1 MPLREDLLA
10 PIAGDNPAG
19 QDLYY
24 DKVFDQIKEAR
35 REEEDD
41 LPAGDWGRSQ
51 VKKADHRAVIKLAGE
66 ALATRTKD
74 LRLVGWLIEA
84 LLRTES
90 FPILAPGIDLIRS
103 LQETFWDTLYPVI
116 EEGGDLELR
125 MLSVEIAG
133 RLTAAAVRKVPI
145 TRSGLSLESYLESRL
160 VGYEKDATS
169 DAKQEARRDALDHGK
184 LSAEDFDQAFVA
196 TSKGFYVEAEAALA
210 ESLQAADRLDEYQQE
225 AYGDN
230 APILT
235 NLKGALAEVHQVVT
249 SLLNE
254 RRKTEPDPVK
264 ADDQPP
270 PPQRDGATSTP
281 APQVVDTGES
291 STGQPIPRRTASAGP
306 VTDVADAYALVVE
319 SAEFLFQRD
328 PLSPVPYLVCAGL
341 RLGETRMQGPVP
353 APGFAVGPSP
363 SVRQSLRSLAN
374 RGAWQE
380 LMRATLPILA
390 SECAR
395 AWIDLHRYVW
405 RAGQETGAEAIS
417 EAVVG
422 TIRSLLVSRPE
433 LRHWTLEDDTG
444 AANPE
449 TQQWLDATVLQ

>member
-1 MPLREDLLA
+1 MPLREDLLT
-10 PIAGDNPAG
+10 PIAGESPAG
-19 QDLYY
+19 EDLYY
-24 DKVFDQIKEAR
+24 DKVFDQVKEAR
-35 REEEDD
+35 REEDD
-41 LPAGDWGRSQ
+41 QGPVGTLAQ
-51 VKKADHRAVIKLAGE
+51 QKKADYRAVIKVAGE
-66 ALATRTKD
+66 ALAKRTKD
-74 LRLVGWLIEA
+74 LRLAGWLVEA
-84 LLRTES
+84 QIRVEGFS
-90 FPILAPGIDLIRS
+90 VLASGIDLLRS
-103 LQETFWDTLYPVI
+103 LQETFWPTLYPLI

-133 RLTAAAVRKVPI
+133 RLIAGAVRKVPL
-145 TRSGLSLESYLESRL
+145 TKSGLSLESYLESRL

-169 DAKQEARRDALDHGK
+169 DARREARRDAVDHGK
-184 LSAEDFDQAFVA
+184 LTAEEFDQAFA
-196 TSKGFYVEAEAALA
+196 ASPKNLYAEAEAALA
-210 ESLQAADRLDEYQQE
+210 ESLQAADRLDDYQRE
-225 AYGDN
+225 AYGEN

-235 NLKGALAEVHQVVT
+235 NLKGALAEVHQAAE

-254 RRKTEPDPVK
+254 RRKTDPDPVK
-264 ADDQPP
+264 VEEQPPAEEGQEGPDDQAEPGTEGP
-270 PPQRDGATSTP
+270 ST
-281 APQVVDTGES
+281 TR
-291 STGQPIPRRTASAGP
+291 RRTATAGELNGI
-306 VTDVADAYALVVE
+306 ADAYALVVE
-319 SAEFLFQRD
+319 SAEFLFQKD

-341 RLGETRMQGPVP
+341 RLGEARMQGPVP

-363 SVRQSLRSLAN
+363 EVRQSLRALAN
-374 RGAWQE
+374 KGAWKE
-380 LMRATLPILA
+380 LLRATLPILA

-422 TIRSLLVSRPE
+422 TVRSLLAARPE

>member
-10 PIAGDNPAG
+10 PIAGENPAG
-19 QDLYY
+19 EDLYY

-51 VKKADHRAVIKLAGE
+51 IKKADHRAVIKLAGDT
-66 ALATRTKD
+66 LAKRSKD
-74 LRLVGWLIEA
+74 LRLAGWLVEAQLRIEGF
-84 LLRTES
+84 S
-90 FPILAPGIDLIRS
+90 ILAPGIELLQS
-103 LQETFWDTLYPVI
+103 LQETFWPYLYPLI
-116 EEGGDLELR
+116 EDGGDLELR
-125 MLSVEIAG
+125 MLSIEIAG
-133 RLTAAAVRKVPI
+133 RLIAGAVRKVPL
-145 TRSGLSLESYLESRL
+145 TRSGLGLESYLQSRL
-160 VGYEKDATS
+160 VGYEKDATT
-169 DAKQEARRDALDHGK
+169 DAKQEARKDAIDHGK
-184 LSAEDFDQAFVA
+184 LTAEDFDQAFA
-196 TSKGFYVEAEAALA
+196 GSPKSLYADAEAALA
-210 ESLQAADRLDEYQQE
+210 ESLLAADRLDEFQQ
-225 AYGDN
+225 ATYGDN
-230 APILT
+230 APLLT
-235 NLKGALAEVHQVVT
+235 NLKGALAEVHQVVE

-264 ADDQPP
+264 VVERPASDGDEQEADQG
-270 PPQRDGATSTP
+270 QGATGSGGSATSRTV
-281 APQVVDTGES
+281 Q
-291 STGQPIPRRTASAGP
+291 RRTATSGQLSEIE
-306 VTDVADAYALVVE
+306 DAYALVVE

-328 PLSPVPYLVCAGL
+328 PTSPVPYLVCAGL
-341 RLGETRMQGPVP
+341 RFGETRMQGASP

-363 SVRQSLRSLAN
+363 EIRQSLRSLAN
-374 RGAWQE
+374 KGEWHE

-405 RAGQETGAEAIS
+405 RAGQETGAAAIS

-422 TIRSLLVSRPE
+422 TVRSLLIARPE

>member
-10 PIAGDNPAG
+10 PIAGENPAG
-19 QDLYY
+19 EDLYY
-24 DKVFDQIKEAR
+24 DRVFDQIKEAR
-35 REEEDD
+35 REDD
-41 LPAGDWGRSQ
+41 DSLPEGDMVVSQ
-51 VKKADHRAVIKLAGE
+51 KKKADYRAVIKLAGD
-66 ALATRTKD
+66 ALAKRTKD
-74 LRLVGWLIEA
+74 LRLAGWLIEA
-84 LLRTES
+84 QLRVEGFS
-90 FPILAPGIDLIRS
+90 ILAPGIELLRS
-103 LQETFWDTLYPVI
+103 LQETFWPNLYPVI
-116 EEGGDLELR
+116 EDGGDLELR

-133 RLTAAAVRKVPI
+133 RLIAATVRKVPI
-145 TRSGLSLESYLESRL
+145 TRSGLSLESYLESHL

-169 DAKQEARRDALDHGK
+169 DAKQESRRDAIEHGK
-184 LSAEDFDQAFVA
+184 LSAEDFDQAFA
-196 TSKGFYVEAEAALA
+196 ASPKSLYVDAEAALA
-210 ESLQAADRLDEYQQE
+210 QSLESVDRLDEYQQE
-225 AYGDN
+225 ANGDN

-235 NLKGALAEVHQVVT
+235 NLKGALAEVHQAVT

-264 ADDQPP
+264 AEDQPP
-270 PPQRDGATSTP
+270 PQQDGVPPDAAQQSF
-281 APQVVDTGES
+281 DTGEPS
-291 STGQPIPRRTASAGP
+291 SGQPLPRRTASSGP
-306 VTDVADAYALVVE
+306 LSGVADAYGLVVE

-328 PLSPVPYLVCAGL
+328 PLSPVAYLICAGL

-363 SVRQSLRSLAN
+363 SVRQSLRALAN
-374 RGAWQE
+374 RGAWQD
-380 LMRATLPILA
+380 LMRASLPILA

-395 AWIDLHRYVW
+395 AWIDLHRYIW

-422 TIRSLLVSRPE
+422 TIRSLLIARPE
-433 LRHWTLEDDTG
+433 LRSWTLEDDTG